1 MTGQWRKVARPASR
15 QRWAL
20 QAKLLGYQQE
30 GSFLPP
36 LLFFFLSLKAGVV
49 LNSIS
54 SEILFTFQIVAVVMV
69 VLGFHCSVAAVH
81 RLLIAACGLSCRGVQ
96 TLEHLISVVK
106 ACRLSP
112 IVAHKGFSS

>member
-1 MTGQWRKVARPASR
+1 MVTNKKGV
-15 QRWAL
+15 
-20 QAKLLGYQQE
+20 
-30 GSFLPP
+30 SFP
-36 LLFFFLSLKAGVV
+36 LSFFFFFLSLKAGVV

-54 SEILFTFQIVAVVMV
+54 SEILFTFQIVGGVLV

-81 RLLIAACGLSCRGVQ
+81 RLLIAACGLSCRRVQ

-112 IVAHKGFSS
+112 VVAHKGFSS